1 MLMSEPTP
9 PSAASLADPDL
20 SGRRLGDY
28 HLLRRLGRGGMAD
41 VYLAQ
46 QESLGRQVALKVLKS
61 SLAQD
66 ESYVRRF
73 QNEARAAAALVHA
86 NIVQIHE
93 VGCLDG
99 IHYIAQEYVDG
110 QSLRQLLQREGIL
123 GATPAMNILRQVAA
137 ALHKAG
143 QQKITHRDIKPDNI
157 MLSTAGEVKVADFGL
172 ARIERDDQRL
182 GLTQIGVTLGTPLY
196 MSPEQVEGRPVDT
209 RSDIYSLGV
218 TCYHML
224 AGRPP
229 FQGDAALSIAVQ
241 HLKTEPEP
249 LASLRPDLPGGVC
262 RIVAKMLAKR
272 PEERYQTAVEL
283 LRDLRTLSLEGL
295 ESGWPTGMDEWSTPE
310 LRALAEAR
318 GAATQALGK
327 VMQTEIV
334 ARRRHRPWATVAGVA
349 SAVLLASLLGGAVA
363 WMRRPPPLLQVSSAE
378 LPGIPRL
385 PSARAQ
391 YLWAV
396 GVGTEEA
403 WQSVADYHPP
413 AEKEEN
419 QYYALRAQQRL
430 AEMFV
435 DHGDLRRAQ
444 EVYDALA
451 RVGDTQQQFQAVGLA
466 GQARLHML
474 RNERGQARQSLA
486 ALAAIFAELPAHV
499 RGPLL
504 QEIHPQLRPE
514 LDRLL
519 QETRR
524 APKPKPN

>member
-1 MLMSEPTP
+1 MSEPTP

-182 GLTQIGVTLGTPLY
+182 GLTQIGVTLGTPL
-196 MSPEQVEGRPVDT
+196 
-209 RSDIYSLGV
+209 
-218 TCYHML
+218 
-224 AGRPP
+224 
-229 FQGDAALSIAVQ
+229 
-241 HLKTEPEP
+241 
-249 LASLRPDLPGGVC
+249 
-262 RIVAKMLAKR
+262 
-272 PEERYQTAVEL
+272 
-283 LRDLRTLSLEGL
+283 
-295 ESGWPTGMDEWSTPE
+295 
-310 LRALAEAR
+310 
-318 GAATQALGK
+318 
-327 VMQTEIV
+327 
-334 ARRRHRPWATVAGVA
+334 
-349 SAVLLASLLGGAVA
+349 
-363 WMRRPPPLLQVSSAE
+363 
-378 LPGIPRL
+378 
-385 PSARAQ
+385 
-391 YLWAV
+391 
-396 GVGTEEA
+396 
-403 WQSVADYHPP
+403 
-413 AEKEEN
+413 
-419 QYYALRAQQRL
+419 
-430 AEMFV
+430 
-435 DHGDLRRAQ
+435 
-444 EVYDALA
+444 
-451 RVGDTQQQFQAVGLA
+451 
-466 GQARLHML
+466 
-474 RNERGQARQSLA
+474 
-486 ALAAIFAELPAHV
+486 
-499 RGPLL
+499 
-504 QEIHPQLRPE
+504 
-514 LDRLL
+514 
-519 QETRR
+519 
-524 APKPKPN
+524 